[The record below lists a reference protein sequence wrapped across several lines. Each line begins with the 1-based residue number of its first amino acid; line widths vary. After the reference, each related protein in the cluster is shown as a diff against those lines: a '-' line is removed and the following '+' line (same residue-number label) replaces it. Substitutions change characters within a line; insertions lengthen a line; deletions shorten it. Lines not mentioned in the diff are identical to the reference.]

1 LAHDIE
7 PVKAEVSPEVDC
19 VESAADE
26 LAQRPEEEGSIP
38 ERNYGSDGWF
48 AEKEYVAAVAA
59 VAAGEVADSVL
70 VLVDEELEEM
80 VYVVEEED
88 SSWPVP
94 VELVVEAEEDRI
106 ACDSLEER
114 SVAAHIDVVA
124 AVVEELLKYIMVS
137 FTVYYVVIEAVWEM
151 YEPGE
156 LCAAPG
162 GAIEVS

>member
-1 LAHDIE
+1 M
-7 PVKAEVSPEVDC
+7 SPEVDC

-26 LAQRPEEEGSIP
+26 LVQKPEEEGSIP
-38 ERNYGSDGWF
+38 ERNYGSDDWF
-48 AEKEYVAAVAA
+48 AEKEYAAA
-59 VAAGEVADSVL
+59 VAAGEVADSVS

-88 SSWPVP
+88 NSWPVP

-106 ACDSLEER
+106 ACDSPEER

-124 AVVEELLKYIMVS
+124 AVIEKLLKYIMVS
-137 FTVYYVVIEAVWEM
+137 FTVYYVVIGAVWEM

>member
-1 LAHDIE
+1 
-7 PVKAEVSPEVDC
+7 VKAEVSPEVGC

-26 LAQRPEEEGSIP
+26 PVQKPEEEGSIP
-38 ERNYGSDGWF
+38 EMNYGSDGWF
-48 AEKEYVAAVAA
+48 AEKEYAAAAAAA
-59 VAAGEVADSVL
+59 VAAGEVVDSVS
-70 VLVDEELEEM
+70 VLVDEELGEM

-94 VELVVEAEEDRI
+94 AELVVEAEEDRI
-106 ACDSLEER
+106 ACGSPEER

-137 FTVYYVVIEAVWEM
+137 FAMYYVAIEDVWEM